1 MHLTIKR
8 RLLYLVFGIITFLIS
23 YYGGSSIHMSS
34 SEVNELKNRFMDQIE
49 DIDQIGI
56 FINNAKIA
64 LGMFVPLLG
73 VGVGIFSGFSTGM
86 VFNAIAATSAN
97 LNDISPLLILITPF
111 GLMEIIAY
119 GLAIS
124 RSGMLFYSLLKRKY
138 WREYLLSTLVEIG
151 VVVILLLSGAII
163 EWEMITRLNGLSDT
177 RFSI

>member
-1 MHLTIKR
+1 
-8 RLLYLVFGIITFLIS
+8 
-23 YYGGSSIHMSS
+23 
-34 SEVNELKNRFMDQIE
+34 
-49 DIDQIGI
+49 
-56 FINNAKIA
+56 
-64 LGMFVPLLG
+64 MFVPLLG

>member
-1 MHLTIKR
+1 
-8 RLLYLVFGIITFLIS
+8 
-23 YYGGSSIHMSS
+23 
-34 SEVNELKNRFMDQIE
+34 MDQMK
-49 DIDQIGI
+49 DIDQTDI

-64 LGMFVPLLG
+64 FGMFIPLLG
-73 VGVGIFSGFSTGM
+73 IGVGIFSGFSTGM

-97 LNDISPLLILITPF
+97 LNDISPLLILVTPF
-111 GLMEIIAY
+111 GLMEIVAY

-163 EWEMITRLNGLSDT
+163 EWEMISRLNGLSDT
-177 RFSI
+177 KISI

>member
-1 MHLTIKR
+1 
-8 RLLYLVFGIITFLIS
+8 
-23 YYGGSSIHMSS
+23 MSS
-34 SEVNELKNRFMDQIE
+34 SEVNELKNRFMDQIK
-49 DIDQIGI
+49 DIDQTGI

-73 VGVGIFSGFSTGM
+73 VGLGIFSGFSTGM
-86 VFNAIAATSAN
+86 VFNAIAATSDN

-111 GLMEIIAY
+111 GLMEIVAY

-124 RSGMLFYSLLKRKY
+124 RSGMLLYSLLKRRY
-138 WREYLLSTLVEIG
+138 WREYILSTLVEIG

-177 RFSI
+177 QISI

>member
-1 MHLTIKR
+1 
-8 RLLYLVFGIITFLIS
+8 
-23 YYGGSSIHMSS
+23 MSS

-64 LGMFVPLLG
+64 FGMFIPLLG
-73 VGVGIFSGFSTGM
+73 IGLGIFSGFSTGM

-111 GLMEIIAY
+111 GLMEIVAY

-138 WREYLLSTLVEIG
+138 CREYLLSTLVEIG

-163 EWEMITRLNGLSDT
+163 EWEMITRLNGLSYT

>member
-1 MHLTIKR
+1 
-8 RLLYLVFGIITFLIS
+8 
-23 YYGGSSIHMSS
+23 MS
-34 SEVNELKNRFMDQIE
+34 N
-49 DIDQIGI
+49 

-73 VGVGIFSGFSTGM
+73 VGLGIFSGFSTGM

-97 LNDISPLLILITPF
+97 LDIPPLLILITPF
-111 GLMEIIAY
+111 GLMEIVAY

-124 RSGMLFYSLLKRKY
+124 RSGMLFYSLLKRKH

-163 EWEMITRLNGLSDT
+163 EWEMISRLNGLSDI
-177 RFSI
+177 RISI

>member
-1 MHLTIKR
+1 
-8 RLLYLVFGIITFLIS
+8 
-23 YYGGSSIHMSS
+23 
-34 SEVNELKNRFMDQIE
+34 MDQIK
-49 DIDQIGI
+49 DIDQTGI

-73 VGVGIFSGFSTGM
+73 VGLGIFSGFSTGM
-86 VFNAIAATSAN
+86 VFNAIAATSDN

-111 GLMEIIAY
+111 GLMEIVAY

-124 RSGMLFYSLLKRKY
+124 RSGMLLYSLLKRRY
-138 WREYLLSTLVEIG
+138 WREYILSTLVEIG

-177 RFSI
+177 QISI

>member
-1 MHLTIKR
+1 
-8 RLLYLVFGIITFLIS
+8 
-23 YYGGSSIHMSS
+23 MSS

-86 VFNAIAATSAN
+86 VFNAIATSAN

>member
-1 MHLTIKR
+1 
-8 RLLYLVFGIITFLIS
+8 
-23 YYGGSSIHMSS
+23 MSNL
-34 SEVNELKNRFMDQIE
+34 EADELKNRFMDQIK
-49 DIDQIGI
+49 DIDQTGI
-56 FINNAKIA
+56 FINNARIA

-73 VGVGIFSGFSTGM
+73 VGLGLFSGFSTGM

-97 LNDISPLLILITPF
+97 LNDISPLLILVTPF
-111 GLMEIIAY
+111 GLMEIVAY

-163 EWEMITRLNGLSDT
+163 EWEMISRLNGLSDT
-177 RFSI
+177 KISI

>member
-1 MHLTIKR
+1 
-8 RLLYLVFGIITFLIS
+8 
-23 YYGGSSIHMSS
+23 MSN
-34 SEVNELKNRFMDQIE
+34 SEVNDLKNRFMDQIE
-49 DIDQIGI
+49 DIDQTGI

-73 VGVGIFSGFSTGM
+73 VGLGIFSGFSTGM

-97 LNDISPLLILITPF
+97 LDIPPLLILITPF
-111 GLMEIIAY
+111 GLMEIVAY

-124 RSGMLFYSLLKRKY
+124 RSGMLFYSLLKRKH

-163 EWEMITRLNGLSDT
+163 EWEMISRLNGLSDI
-177 RFSI
+177 RISI

>member
-1 MHLTIKR
+1 
-8 RLLYLVFGIITFLIS
+8 
-23 YYGGSSIHMSS
+23 MSS
-34 SEVNELKNRFMDQIE
+34 SEVNDLKNRFMDQIK
-49 DIDQIGI
+49 DIDQTGI

-73 VGVGIFSGFSTGM
+73 VGLGIFSGFSTGM

-97 LNDISPLLILITPF
+97 LNDISSLLILVTPF
-111 GLMEIIAY
+111 GLMEIVAY

-163 EWEMITRLNGLSDT
+163 EWEMIARLNGLSDT
-177 RFSI
+177 RISI

>member
-1 MHLTIKR
+1 
-8 RLLYLVFGIITFLIS
+8 
-23 YYGGSSIHMSS
+23 MSS

-49 DIDQIGI
+49 DIDQAGI

-73 VGVGIFSGFSTGM
+73 VGLGIFSGFSTGM

>member
-1 MHLTIKR
+1 
-8 RLLYLVFGIITFLIS
+8 
-23 YYGGSSIHMSS
+23 MSS
-34 SEVNELKNRFMDQIE
+34 SEADELKNRFMDQIK

-56 FINNAKIA
+56 FINNARIA

-73 VGVGIFSGFSTGM
+73 VGLGLFSGFSTGM

-97 LNDISPLLILITPF
+97 LNDISPLLILVTPF
-111 GLMEIIAY
+111 GLMEIVAY

-163 EWEMITRLNGLSDT
+163 EWEMISRLNGLSDT
-177 RFSI
+177 KISS

>member
-1 MHLTIKR
+1 
-8 RLLYLVFGIITFLIS
+8 
-23 YYGGSSIHMSS
+23 MSS
-34 SEVNELKNRFMDQIE
+34 SEVNELKNRFMDQIK
-49 DIDQIGI
+49 DIDQTGI

-73 VGVGIFSGFSTGM
+73 VGLGIFSGFSTGM
-86 VFNAIAATSAN
+86 VFNAIAATSDN

-111 GLMEIIAY
+111 GLMEIVAY

-124 RSGMLFYSLLKRKY
+124 RSGMLLYSLLKRRY
-138 WREYLLSTLVEIG
+138 WREYILSTLVEIG

-177 RFSI
+177 RISI

>member
-1 MHLTIKR
+1 
-8 RLLYLVFGIITFLIS
+8 
-23 YYGGSSIHMSS
+23 MSN
-34 SEVNELKNRFMDQIE
+34 SEVNDLKNRFMDQIE
-49 DIDQIGI
+49 DIDQTGI

-73 VGVGIFSGFSTGM
+73 VGLGIFSGFSTGM

-97 LNDISPLLILITPF
+97 LNDIPPLLILITPF
-111 GLMEIIAY
+111 GLMEIVAY

-124 RSGMLFYSLLKRKY
+124 RSGMLFHSLLKRKH

-163 EWEMITRLNGLSDT
+163 EWEMISRLNGLSDI
-177 RFSI
+177 RISI